1 MVLEMSV
8 FVEGSDTDASLQILG
23 LATDGSTIELDGV
36 GKVAMGCERVKLRVD
51 QTNILLGNGAKVK

>member
-8 FVEGSDTDASLQILG
+8 FIEGSDTDASLSILG

-36 GKVAMGCERVKLRVD
+36 GQVILGCERVKLRVD
-51 QTNILLGNGAKVK
+51 QTNILLGS